1 MTEQSR
7 PEDRAH
13 HDIPVLI
20 AGGGPVGMLLAA
32 ELAHYGVPVTV
43 LETNPATVDQPK
55 AGTLHARTVQQLS
68 RRGYVTTHTAHP
80 DQLARTA
87 ADHFHFAGMSGLTI
101 SAPGTE
107 AGPIIGRSQA
117 DLERDFEARAR
128 GRGVTVLRGHRVTD
142 VRQGPDSVEV
152 VAEGPD
158 GVREFTAR
166 YLVGADG
173 ARSTV
178 RQRAGFRATTHP
190 ATVSALLGLVR
201 LTEPATVPSG
211 WNRTPRGW
219 TVAGVNP
226 YGHSRFITID
236 FRGPHPDR
244 HTALTLDEL
253 RAEGSRILGH
263 DVPMADPLF
272 FSRFSDY
279 ARLVDD
285 YREGRV
291 LLAGDAAHVHFPVG
305 GQGLNLGLQ
314 DAVNLAWKL
323 AHVLEGTAGKDLLDT
338 YDAERRRAAQRVID
352 NTRAQLALM
361 RPDPGLDPLRGLFA
375 ELLGLEQVN
384 EHLGSMISAQD
395 TLCPPRAGR
404 GSGWEGH
411 FLPNLPLTAADGTK
425 TDVIGL
431 LGQGRWLLLLLG
443 DKAAPYAGQAA
454 GWAHVVRTV
463 AATSPRPLPWDAVL
477 LRPDG
482 YLAWASDGGTLEG
495 TLRQWLGEPR

>member
-1 MTEQSR
+1 MAEQHR
-7 PEDRAH
+7 PEDRTD

-43 LETNPATVDQPK
+43 LEVNHATVDRPK
-55 AGTLHARTVQQLS
+55 GGTLHARTVQQLA
-68 RRGYVTTHTAHP
+68 RRGHLGIRTAHP
-80 DQLARTA
+80 DQLARPV

-107 AGPIIGRSQA
+107 AGPIVGRSQA

-128 GRGVTVLRGHRVTD
+128 THGATVLRGHRVID
-142 VRQGPDSVEV
+142 VRQGPDGVEV
-152 VAEGPD
+152 TAEGAD
-158 GVREFTAR
+158 GAREFTAR

-190 ATVSALLGLVR
+190 ATVSALLGLIR
-201 LTEPATVPSG
+201 LTEPAVVPPG

-244 HTALTLDEL
+244 NTALTLDEL
-253 RAEGSRILGH
+253 RREGSRILGH

-314 DAVNLAWKL
+314 DAVRPGAP
-323 AHVLEGTAGKDLLDT
+323 GTGP
-338 YDAERRRAAQRVID
+338 
-352 NTRAQLALM
+352 
-361 RPDPGLDPLRGLFA
+361 RPG
-375 ELLGLEQVN
+375 
-384 EHLGSMISAQD
+384 
-395 TLCPPRAGR
+395 C
-404 GSGWEGH
+404 
-411 FLPNLPLTAADGTK
+411 
-425 TDVIGL
+425 
-431 LGQGRWLLLLLG
+431 
-443 DKAAPYAGQAA
+443 
-454 GWAHVVRTV
+454 RTV
-463 AATSPRPLPWDAVL
+463 RHSVCWT
-477 LRPDG
+477 
-482 YLAWASDGGTLEG
+482 
-495 TLRQWLGEPR
+495 